1 MASSVIKITWKDVF
15 QMSTYKSKYQTL
27 KSHKN
32 IKTKMLKKCRT
43 EKKKTSFNFKIKIKA
58 LKTTPKIV
66 VVFLVVCR
74 IRI

>member
-32 IKTKMLKKCRT
+32 IKTKMLKNVEQKRR
-43 EKKKTSFNFKIKIKA
+43 KQVSI
-58 LKTTPKIV
+58 LKLK
-66 VVFLVVCR
+66 LKH
-74 IRI
+74 